1 MEHLKNIFED
11 ISSYDENA
19 LLENVLKNYSG
30 YVAFSNGFNP
40 EGQVIFHKLST
51 LQGFENVHVFTIDT
65 GRLFEET
72 YELIDRTEKYF
83 GVRIKKYFPDRRELE
98 EFITKEGVNC
108 FYKSRELRNECCRI
122 RKVEPMKRAVKGKSI
137 WISGLRKQQSS
148 FRENVE
154 MVSIDDKN
162 HVVKINPLIHWSRE
176 EVWEYIRKN
185 NIPYNDLHNKAYLSI
200 GCACCT
206 RAVQTGESERDGRWW
221 WEKDSKKECGL
232 HYQI

>member
-1 MEHLKNIFED
+1 MEFLKNIFED
-11 ISSYDENA
+11 LSSYDENT

-40 EGQVIFHKLST
+40 EGQVILHMLSKLPD
-51 LQGFENVHVFTIDT
+51 FEKIHIFTIDT

-72 YELIDRTEKYF
+72 HRLIEETEKF
-83 GVRIKKYFPDRRELE
+83 FNIKIRKYFPDCRELE

-148 FRENVE
+148 FRKNLE

-162 HVVKINPLIHWSRE
+162 HVVKINPLINWSRE
-176 EVWEYIRKN
+176 EVWEYIKKN

-206 RAVQTGESERDGRWW
+206 RAVQAGESERDGRWW